1 MRVPLATVGLVA
13 PTVAL
18 TVAHLRHP
26 GILFAVRRDP
36 ELLAA
41 GQWWRVISPILVQPD
56 PLVVTLLVFAMVIAA
71 GWLCER
77 ALGPGR
83 TAVLYIVGGLAGE
96 AVGYLWQPHGAGC
109 SVAGCG
115 CLGGLCAL
123 WIRSPGLPRRFALS
137 WLVVAVV
144 DALLRDIHGAPILA
158 GALVGAALAARTG
171 RSATA
176 GS

>member
-1 MRVPLATVGLVA
+1 MRAPVATIGLVA
-13 PTVAL
+13 PTLVL

-26 GILFAVRRDP
+26 GILLGVRRDP
-36 ELLAA
+36 QLLAA
-41 GQWWRVISPILVQPD
+41 GQWWRVLSPLLVQPD
-56 PLVVTLLVFAMVIAA
+56 PLAVTLLVFAMVLAA

-83 TAVLYIVGGLAGE
+83 ATLLYLVGALAGE

-115 CLGGLCAL
+115 WLGGLCAL
-123 WIRSPGLPRRFALS
+123 WFRSPGLPRRFALS
-137 WLVVAVV
+137 WLGTAVVATV
-144 DALLRDIHGAPILA
+144 LRDIHGAPILA
-158 GALVGAALAARTG
+158 GALVGAALTARTG